1 MNLGRTTQPG
11 NDDYDL
17 RDYMIGSSYTLAE
30 ISRRTIK
37 ALPRPEHA
45 GIPDD
50 LQEKFAAMLN
60 RLGAHQAPPNSPP
73 TPKTRPYSPSCLLRE
88 DGVTIN
94 HERVQ
99 KLIQIVRAQATAKW
113 MPDDDAARDAAN
125 RDDGTGAFINGQ
137 PIPKPPSGLR
147 YCTCSGAAGGGPC
160 TCRFGQA

>member
-17 RDYMIGSSYTLAE
+17 RDYMIDSRYTMVVL
-30 ISRRTIK
+30 SRRTIT

-45 GIPDD
+45 GIPED
-50 LQEKFAAMLN
+50 LKEKFAAMLN
-60 RLGAHQAPPNSPP
+60 SIGAHQALPNPPP
-73 TPKTRPYSPSCLLRE
+73 TPKTRPYSPSCLLHD

-113 MPDDDAARDAAN
+113 MPDDDAARDAAD
-125 RDDGTGAFINGQ
+125 RDADPGAASE
-137 PIPKPPSGLR
+137 PPPAGLR
-147 YCTCSGAAGGGPC
+147 YCTCSGVAGGG
-160 TCRFGQA
+160 TCNCRCGQS